1 MQALNAPWTAGAIP
15 ARWGIMDKGNL
26 FYLLMVLWVVLGSW
40 AYWPASGAPGGPARY
55 GPFGSQLL
63 LFCLI
68 LILGWHA
75 FGPPIK

>member
-1 MQALNAPWTAGAIP
+1 
-15 ARWGIMDKGNL
+15 MDKGNL

-40 AYWPASGAPGGPARY
+40 AYWPASGTPGGPSRY

-68 LILGWHA
+68 LLLGWHN